1 MGYPRGSTTEA
12 ANTVVT
18 GTLTATAAVG
28 VGNASSTGSS
38 TSTGFY
44 GALNL
49 AVWGSA
55 FVGTFQIEKTY
66 DDGTTWVPVAL
77 DVAGT
82 VASYALNIAA
92 ATGFNV
98 TLFEVEHGV
107 NWRVRCT
114 AFTSGTLNYRLSQG
128 SDIVFIGAVSR

>member
-1 MGYPRGSTTEA
+1 MGYPRDSTTEA
-12 ANTVVT
+12 ASTVIT

-28 VGNASSTGSS
+28 VGNPASTGSS
-38 TSTGFY
+38 ASTGFY

-49 AVWGSA
+49 AVWASA
-55 FVGTFQIEKTY
+55 FVGTFLVEKTY
-66 DDGTTWVPVAL
+66 NDGTTWIPVAL

-82 VASYALNIAA
+82 IASYPLNIAA
-92 ATGFNV
+92 ATGFNI

-128 SDIVFIGAVSR
+128 SDLVFIGAVSR